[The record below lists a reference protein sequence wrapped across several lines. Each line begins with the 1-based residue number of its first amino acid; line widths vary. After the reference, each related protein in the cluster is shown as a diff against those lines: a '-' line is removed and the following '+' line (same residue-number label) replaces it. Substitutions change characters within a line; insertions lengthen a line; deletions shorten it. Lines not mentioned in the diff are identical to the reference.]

1 MDDVTI
7 KTNKPDEDEIK
18 FRKFLQKKEQNSEI
32 INVSIF
38 DETLKEIDQ
47 TLTHLEQKLEIE
59 QEPLEKINVLP
70 QVKSAISKINIAKNV
85 LTKEEIN
92 LIKNNNL
99 LKRVEGLEEN
109 INNLKKQILLSGE
122 LKKETISEIK
132 DHEIDKNL
140 LSMEELH
147 AFEKNDEK
155 KEKIL
160 FGFYGYLILTI
171 VIFLTFYVALKIL
184 NESIIL
190 KYPILEPYI
199 NYFFEVIKIL
209 KVTIFGLLNYIKNI
223 I

>member
-184 NESIIL
+184 YESIIL

>member
-7 KTNKPDEDEIK
+7 KTNKPNEDEIK
-18 FRKFLQKKEQNSEI
+18 FRKLPQKKELNSEI
-32 INVSIF
+32 ANVSIF

-59 QEPLEKINVLP
+59 QEPLEEVNVLP

-85 LTKEEIN
+85 LTKEENN

-99 LKRVEGLEEN
+99 LKRIEDVEEN
-109 INNLKKQILLSGE
+109 INNLKKQISLSGE

-140 LSMEELH
+140 LSIEELH

-171 VIFLTFYVALKIL
+171 VIFLTFYGALKIL

-209 KVTIFGLLNYIKNI
+209 EVTIFGLLNYIKNI
-223 I
+223 V